1 MEKGTGEKRK
11 IGFSCMMY
19 CIESKSVQVLGLI
32 GYTRHLEF
40 HNHVPPPS
48 HSLCDNYLRIK
59 KVCLYLISN
68 FKIFT
73 NELLINGCVLSVVT
87 LTDSLC

>member
-40 HNHVPPPS
+40 HNHVPP
-48 HSLCDNYLRIK
+48 HSLCDNYFE
-59 KVCLYLISN
+59 N
-68 FKIFT
+68 
-73 NELLINGCVLSVVT
+73 
-87 LTDSLC
+87 

>member
-40 HNHVPPPS
+40 HNHVPPPT
-48 HSLCDNYLRIK
+48 LYVIIILRIK

-73 NELLINGCVLSVVT
+73 YELLINGCVLSVVT